1 MNLVVMKFGGTSV
14 GSIEKIKNVALKVVK
29 AKQEGKSV
37 IVTVSAMGGETDRLI
52 GLLKSIS
59 ENYNLREYDTLVS
72 TGEQVSTA
80 LLTQAIIELGFD
92 AISLTGRQIGM
103 LTDTSHAK
111 ARIKEINEDR
121 LKNELSMGKICVVAG
136 FQGVNPDTEDVTTLG
151 RGGSDTT
158 AVAVAAAVG
167 ANVCEIYTDVDGIYT
182 ADPRI
187 VKNVKKLEKISYK
200 EMLELASL
208 GAKVLHSRSIE
219 LAMKHSVDIMVLSS
233 LEDKPG
239 TLVSKEEAL
248 VDKRMVSGVTCLK
261 DQVKIT
267 LKKDCSTNF
276 SSYAAL
282 LEILAEH
289 NIDID
294 MVVEATNGD
303 HNKKIH
309 YISFAVSKA
318 EYPMVSDILSNLKKN
333 LGTSDIVTENNL
345 AKVSLVGLG
354 LRGKNEILSETLKLL
369 SGNGIEIN
377 MCVKSELRV
386 SVLIS
391 TEHSIDAANIL
402 HNRFLT

>member
-14 GSIEKIKNVALKVVK
+14 GSIEKIKNVALKIVK
-29 AKQEGKSV
+29 AKRDGKSV

-92 AISLTGRQIGM
+92 AVSLTGRQIGM

-111 ARIKEINEDR
+111 ARINEINEDR
-121 LKNELSMGKICVVAG
+121 LKNESSMGKICVVAG
-136 FQGVNPDTEDVTTLG
+136 FQGVNPDTGDVTTLG

-187 VKNVKKLEKISYK
+187 VKNVKKLDKISYK
-200 EMLELASL
+200 EMLELSSL

-219 LAMKHSVDIMVLSS
+219 LAMKYSVDLMVLSS

-267 LKKDCSTNF
+267 LKKVATNF

-294 MVVEATNGD
+294 MVVEATHGD
-303 HNKKIH
+303 HNKKNH

-333 LGTSDIVTENNL
+333 LGTLDIVTEDNL
-345 AKVSLVGLG
+345 SKVSLVGIG

-369 SGNGIEIN
+369 SGNGIEIY

-402 HNRFLT
+402 HTRFLT